1 MSGPDWPHD
10 WPGEIGPHGHTHGPR
25 ARGTDRGPRAR
36 TGGLRAR
43 GRAAGL
49 KIRRTAAGRPDTVAG
64 VRITV
69 GQYELDDDPGRVD
82 RDTLW
87 QFLSTEAYWGRW
99 RTRSVVEQQLD
110 SAWRVVGV
118 YDSASGAMIGFARAV
133 SDGAGF
139 AYLADVYI
147 DKEFRGRG
155 LGVELVATMIDRG
168 PGASFRWT
176 LHTSDAHG
184 LYQRF
189 GFTQPD
195 RTYLE
200 RPGTAPTPE
209 RSVTR
214 PAPEPP
220 GTPPATR

>member
-1 MSGPDWPHD
+1 MITAGE
-10 WPGEIGPHGHTHGPR
+10 PGGTR
-25 ARGTDRGPRAR
+25 AKEMQEADTV
-36 TGGLRAR
+36 LCVQW
-43 GRAAGL
+43 
-49 KIRRTAAGRPDTVAG
+49 TAAQ
-64 VRITV
+64 

-82 RDTLW
+82 RDALW
-87 QFLSTEAYWGRW
+87 HFLSTEAYWGRW

-110 SAWRVVGV
+110 GAWRVVGV

-139 AYLADVYI
+139 AYLADVYV
-147 DKEFRGRG
+147 DKEFRGQG

-168 PGASFRWT
+168 PGATFRWT

-184 LYQRF
+184 LYERF

-200 RPGTAPTPE
+200 RPGTSPTPE
-209 RSVTR
+209 HSVPR
-214 PAPEPP
+214 PAQEPPARQPPARQDAGRQTPAQEPHETPPPGPP

>member
-1 MSGPDWPHD
+1 MITKSGRLSRREPL
-10 WPGEIGPHGHTHGPR
+10 
-25 ARGTDRGPRAR
+25 AAKS
-36 TGGLRAR
+36 GGMRQLTR
-43 GRAAGL
+43 
-49 KIRRTAAGRPDTVAG
+49 DTVTHVQWTAG
-64 VRITV
+64 Q
-69 GQYELDDDPGRVD
+69 GQFELDDDRRRVD

-87 QFLSTEAYWGRW
+87 RFLSTQAYWGRW
-99 RTRSVVEQQLD
+99 RTRSVVEQQLE

-118 YDSASGAMIGFARAV
+118 YQSASGAMIGFARAV

-147 DKEFRGRG
+147 DKEFRGLG

-184 LYQRF
+184 LYERF

-200 RPGTAPTPE
+200 RPGT
-209 RSVTR
+209 
-214 PAPEPP
+214 
-220 GTPPATR
+220 PPATR

>member
-1 MSGPDWPHD
+1 
-10 WPGEIGPHGHTHGPR
+10 
-25 ARGTDRGPRAR
+25 
-36 TGGLRAR
+36 
-43 GRAAGL
+43 
-49 KIRRTAAGRPDTVAG
+49 

-69 GQYELDDDPGRVD
+69 GQFELDDDRRRVD
-82 RDTLW
+82 PDTLW
-87 QFLSTEAYWGRW
+87 AFLSTEAYWGRW

-147 DKEFRGRG
+147 DKEFRGQG

-184 LYQRF
+184 LYERF

-209 RSVTR
+209 HSVTR
-214 PAPEPP
+214 SGPEPGRAAERGPAEPGLAAEPGPEHP

>member
-1 MSGPDWPHD
+1 M
-10 WPGEIGPHGHTHGPR
+10 R
-25 ARGTDRGPRAR
+25 
-36 TGGLRAR
+36 L
-43 GRAAGL
+43 
-49 KIRRTAAGRPDTVAG
+49 
-64 VRITV
+64 TV
-69 GQYELDDDPGRVD
+69 GQYELDDDPRRVD

-118 YDSASGAMIGFARAV
+118 YDSATGAMVGFARAV

-147 DKEFRGRG
+147 DKEFRGQG

-184 LYQRF
+184 LYERF

-200 RPGTAPTPE
+200 RPGTKPAPERVTKPAPQRAATAPTPE
-209 RSVTR
+209 R
-214 PAPEPP
+214 PA
-220 GTPPATR
+220 TPPATR

>member
-1 MSGPDWPHD
+1 MAGKQAEP
-10 WPGEIGPHGHTHGPR
+10 
-25 ARGTDRGPRAR
+25 
-36 TGGLRAR
+36 
-43 GRAAGL
+43 AAVRPIQSLACRSRQGSSSWTT
-49 KIRRTAAGRPDTVAG
+49 IRR
-64 VRITV
+64 
-69 GQYELDDDPGRVD
+69 RVD

-118 YDSASGAMIGFARAV
+118 YEQRTGTMVGFARAV

-147 DKEFRGRG
+147 DKEFRGQG

-184 LYQRF
+184 LYERF

-200 RPGTAPTPE
+200 RPGTGPE
-209 RSVTR
+209 RGD
-214 PAPEPP
+214 AGP
-220 GTPPATR
+220 GTPGRPRPRAEVVALEHQAQPDQGQPRLVARR

>member
-1 MSGPDWPHD
+1 
-10 WPGEIGPHGHTHGPR
+10 
-25 ARGTDRGPRAR
+25 
-36 TGGLRAR
+36 
-43 GRAAGL
+43 
-49 KIRRTAAGRPDTVAG
+49 

-118 YDSASGAMIGFARAV
+118 YDRASGAMIGFARAV

-139 AYLADVYI
+139 AYLA
-147 DKEFRGRG
+147 E
-155 LGVELVATMIDRG
+155 ELVATMIDRG

-184 LYQRF
+184 LYERF

-200 RPGTAPTPE
+200 RPGTHPTPE
-209 RSVTR
+209 HSVTR
-214 PAPEPP
+214 PGPEPP

>member
-1 MSGPDWPHD
+1 MRRS
-10 WPGEIGPHGHTHGPR
+10 R
-25 ARGTDRGPRAR
+25 AV
-36 TGGLRAR
+36 
-43 GRAAGL
+43 
-49 KIRRTAAGRPDTVAG
+49 RPDTVTHVRWTAG
-64 VRITV
+64 Q
-69 GQYELDDDPGRVD
+69 GQFELDDDRRRVD

-87 QFLSTEAYWGRW
+87 RFLSTEAYWGRW
-99 RTRSVVEQQLD
+99 RTRSVVEQQLE

-118 YDSASGAMIGFARAV
+118 YQSAPGAASGAMIGFARAV

-147 DKEFRGRG
+147 DKDFRGQG

-184 LYQRF
+184 LYERF

-200 RPGTAPTPE
+200 RPGTPPTPE

-214 PAPEPP
+214 PAPEGGPEHP

>member
-1 MSGPDWPHD
+1 VSSGQHQSLDHE
-10 WPGEIGPHGHTHGPR
+10 PGLG
-25 ARGTDRGPRAR
+25 RGRLKLAESGRRGPRGAWVTGGGGR
-36 TGGLRAR
+36 RPGGSGAGTGGLI
-43 GRAAGL
+43 GRS
-49 KIRRTAAGRPDTVAG
+49 RTP
-64 VRITV
+64 
-69 GQYELDDDPGRVD
+69 
-82 RDTLW
+82 W

-110 SAWRVVGV
+110 GAWRVVGV
-118 YDSASGAMIGFARAV
+118 YDSGTGAMIGFARAV
-133 SDGAGF
+133 SDGTGF

-147 DKEFRGRG
+147 DKEFRGQG

-184 LYQRF
+184 LYERF

-200 RPGTAPTPE
+200 RPGTPPTPE
-209 RSVTR
+209 HSVTR
-214 PAPEPP
+214 PGPEPGP
-220 GTPPATR
+220 GPSPEPGPAAESPGMPPATR

>member
-1 MSGPDWPHD
+1 MGRS
-10 WPGEIGPHGHTHGPR
+10 
-25 ARGTDRGPRAR
+25 
-36 TGGLRAR
+36 
-43 GRAAGL
+43 RAAH
-49 KIRRTAAGRPDTVAG
+49 PDTVLG
-64 VRITV
+64 VRWTT
-69 GQYELDDDPGRVD
+69 GQGQFELDDDLGRVD

-87 QFLSTEAYWGRW
+87 RFLSTEAYWARW
-99 RTRSVVEQQLD
+99 RTRSVVEQQLE

-118 YDSASGAMIGFARAV
+118 YQSASGAMIGFARAV

-147 DKEFRGRG
+147 DKQFRGQG

-176 LHTSDAHG
+176 LHTADAHR
-184 LYQRF
+184 LYERF

-200 RPGTAPTPE
+200 RPGTPPTPE
-209 RSVTR
+209 HSVTR
-214 PAPEPP
+214 PAPERGPERP

>member
-1 MSGPDWPHD
+1 MAGA
-10 WPGEIGPHGHTHGPR
+10 EPR
-25 ARGTDRGPRAR
+25 
-36 TGGLRAR
+36 
-43 GRAAGL
+43 GL

-147 DKEFRGRG
+147 DKEFRGQG

-184 LYQRF
+184 LYERF

-200 RPGTAPTPE
+200 RPGT
-209 RSVTR
+209 
-214 PAPEPP
+214 
-220 GTPPATR
+220 PPATR